1 MLDIL
6 AEELTRVYYD
16 RQHFN
21 ETDNKYFKG
30 KASELLNGLELVG
43 MKPPSTLNDSG
54 TEILEWEEENS

>member
-43 MKPPSTLNDSG
+43 MKPPMNNE